1 MLDKTAWIAL
11 SLTDRVGGKTIRAL
25 RQHFGDIHAVLRAD
39 IAELQGVPGIGP
51 KIAEAIHRIDLE
63 QTEKWIDQWQKDE
76 VDILT
81 LDDPAY
87 PVRLKDLD
95 DAPPV
100 LFVRGNCPLERGVA
114 VVGTRAPSIDSE
126 NIAKTL
132 SMALAEQ
139 GYTVVSGL
147 ARGIDT
153 SAHFGALGV
162 QNGRTLA
169 VLGSGVL
176 NIYPEENRSLADA
189 ILINKAGAIMSEV
202 APPLSPSSSRLV
214 ARNRIISGISQA
226 VIVIE
231 TGVDGGAMY
240 AARRGFEQERKI
252 YALDIAASGNRALIE
267 AGATAI
273 HPDFSNFDLL
283 FASDV

>member
-1 MLDKTAWIAL
+1 VLDKTAWIAL

-25 RQHFGDIHAVLRAD
+25 TQHFGDIHAVLQADAADLRAVS
-39 IAELQGVPGIGP
+39 GVGP
-51 KIAEAIHRIDLE
+51 KISESIRAIDLE
-63 QTEKWIDQWQKDE
+63 QTEKLIDQWRKE
-76 VDILT
+76 EIVILT
-81 LDDPAY
+81 SDDPAY
-87 PVRLKDLD
+87 PARLKDLD

-100 LFVRGNCPLERGVA
+100 LFMRGNCPLDRAVA
-114 VVGTRAPSIDSE
+114 VVGTRSPSAESE

-132 SMALAEQ
+132 SATLAEQ

-147 ARGIDT
+147 ASGIDT
-153 SAHFGALGV
+153 NAHFGALGV
-162 QNGRTLA
+162 QNGPTLA

-189 ILINKAGAIMSEV
+189 ILINKASALMSEV
-202 APPLSPSSSRLV
+202 APSLSPSSSRLV

-231 TGVDGGAMY
+231 TRVDGGAMH
-240 AARRGFEQERKI
+240 AARRGFEQGRKI

-273 HPDFSNFDLL
+273 NPDFSNLDLL
-283 FASDV
+283 FVSDL

>member
-25 RQHFGDIHAVLRAD
+25 TQHFGDIDAVLQAD
-39 IAELQGVPGIGP
+39 AAELQAVPGIGR
-51 KIAEAIHRIDLE
+51 KIAESIRAIDLQ
-63 QTEKWIDQWQKDE
+63 QTEKLIDQWRKDE
-76 VDILT
+76 IAILT
-81 LDDPAY
+81 WDDPAY
-87 PVRLKDLD
+87 PMRLKDLD

-100 LFVRGNCPLERGVA
+100 LFMRGACPLDRTAA
-114 VVGTRAPSIDSE
+114 VVGTRSPSTESE

-132 SMALAEQ
+132 SATLAEQ

-147 ARGIDT
+147 AHGVDT
-153 SAHFGALGV
+153 NAHFGALGV

-176 NIYPEENRSLADA
+176 NIYPQENRSLANA
-189 ILINKAGAIMSEV
+189 ILINKAGALISEV

-231 TGVDGGAMY
+231 TKVDGGAMH
-240 AARRGFEQERKI
+240 AARRGFEQGRKI

-273 HPDFSNFDLL
+273 NPDFSNLDLL
-283 FASDV
+283 FVSDL

>member
-1 MLDKTAWIAL
+1 VLDRTAWIAL

-25 RQHFGDIHAVLRAD
+25 VQHFGDIHAVLQAD
-39 IAELQGVPGIGP
+39 SAELQTVPGIGP
-51 KIAEAIHRIDLE
+51 KIAESICAIDLD
-63 QTEKWIDQWQKDE
+63 QTENLITEWRKEEIEIW
-76 VDILT
+76 VLG
-81 LDDPAY
+81 DPTY
-87 PVRLKDLD
+87 PARLKDLE

-100 LFVRGNCPLERGVA
+100 LFVRGQCPHERAAA
-114 VVGTRAPSIDSE
+114 VVGTRTPSAESE

-132 SMALAEQ
+132 SAVLAEQ

-147 ARGIDT
+147 ARGVDT
-153 SAHFGALGV
+153 NAHLGALSV

-176 NIYPEENRSLADA
+176 NIYPQENLSLVDA
-189 ILINKAGAIMSEV
+189 LLINKAGALMSEA
-202 APPLSPSSSRLV
+202 APSLAPSSSRLV

-231 TGVDGGAMY
+231 TGVDGGAMH
-240 AARRGFEQERKI
+240 AARRALEQGREI
-252 YALDIAASGNRALIE
+252 YALDITASGNRALIE
-267 AGATAI
+267 AGAEPI
-273 HPDFSNFDLL
+273 NPDFSNLDLL